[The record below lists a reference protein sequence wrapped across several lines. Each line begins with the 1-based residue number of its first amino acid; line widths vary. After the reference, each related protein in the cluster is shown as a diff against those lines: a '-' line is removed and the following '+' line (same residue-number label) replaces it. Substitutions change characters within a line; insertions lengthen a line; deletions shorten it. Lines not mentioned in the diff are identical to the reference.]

1 MNGLDA
7 LIALLILAAATVGY
21 RLGFITRLVSWV
33 GLVAGAGLA
42 FRLLPGFVDS
52 THTSISSRTQVFAA
66 VGLVVG
72 LGLVGQAIG
81 MVIAHHALGRPTTR
95 VRKADRLAGAA
106 LGGFGVLVVVWM
118 VVPALLAT
126 SGWPARSIHS
136 SSIVRA
142 VDEIGPRQP
151 ESLRE
156 LGRQIADSGFPQIL
170 DPEARSTDPGP
181 APNSGLGAAVDAR
194 IRPSVVK
201 VEGQACDEIQDGSG
215 FVVEHGMVVTNAH
228 VVAGETSTH
237 VIGVD
242 GLSHD
247 AKVVGF
253 DPDRDLA
260 VLRVPSLE
268 AAPLPLAAPNVGD
281 TGAVYGFPGGSGLRP
296 APARVASQVVAVGRD
311 IYDTTETRR
320 DVLILAAGLAPGD
333 SGAALVT
340 PSATVIGVAFAID
353 PAHPA
358 TGYALTSGE
367 VRSVL
372 DFVGTAEV
380 GTGACIHG

>member
-1 MNGLDA
+1 VNGLDA
-7 LIALLILAAATVGY
+7 LLALLILAAAAVGF
-21 RLGFITRLVSWV
+21 RLGFVTRLVSWG
-33 GLVAGAGLA
+33 GLVAGAVLA
-42 FRLLPGFVDS
+42 WRLLPGFVDS
-52 THTSISSRTQVFAA
+52 NHSSRSRAQAFAE
-66 VGLVVG
+66 VGLVVA
-72 LGLVGQAIG
+72 LALVGQAVG
-81 MVIAHHALGRPTTR
+81 MAIAHRALRRSTTR
-95 VRKADRLAGAA
+95 VGTVDHLAGAA
-106 LGGFGVLVVVWM
+106 LGGFGVLVVIWM
-118 VVPALLAT
+118 IPALVAT
-126 SGWPARSIHS
+126 SGWPSESIRS

-142 VDEIGPRQP
+142 VDEIGPGQP
-151 ESLRE
+151 ASLRE

-170 DPEARSTDPGP
+170 DPQARATNPGP
-181 APNSGLGAAVDAR
+181 APDSGLGPALDAQVK
-194 IRPSVVK
+194 PSVVK

-215 FVVEHGMVVTNAH
+215 FVVKRGMVITNAH

-242 GLSHD
+242 GVSHD

-260 VLRVPSLE
+260 VLRVPSLD
-268 AAPLPLAAPNVGD
+268 ATPLPLAVPVVGD
-281 TGAVYGFPGGSGLRP
+281 TGAVYGFPGGGSLRP

-311 IYDTTETRR
+311 IYDTTDTRR

-340 PSATVIGVAFAID
+340 PAGTVIGVAFAID

-372 DFVGTAEV
+372 DFAGTAAV
-380 GTGACIHG
+380 DTGACIHG